1 MFSLTSQTVN
11 WRLPMRGIL
20 RVESS
25 QRELLVCAQY
35 PYAIWDSEQQKKK
48 RQKIFYWHTS
58 ACNSLSHIASAWP
71 ARLLYTGMHEIIL
84 PRCRVW
90 SIQQRVC
97 ATRPSHRK
105 KQMQGCLKRSH
116 KRLWK
121 QMVKQSQLIITSTKY
136 SMQLSKL
143 EKALILLHG
152 AANMSDAKCCWFY
165 NKNTWTHA
173 VCRVLSGTSSLW
185 TYSVF
190 SQTARNRCLQRQ
202 PHQVQPHS
210 TTQMMMCTTLFFQ
223 QTDWEQCMIRTESC
237 AYSCTFQRFYHK
249 CTRHTWV
256 V

>member
-1 MFSLTSQTVN
+1 
-11 WRLPMRGIL
+11 MRYETL
-20 RVESS
+20 SS
-25 QRELLVCAQY
+25 R
-35 PYAIWDSEQQKKK
+35 KKK

-121 QMVKQSQLIITSTKY
+121 QMGKQSQLIITSTKY

-165 NKNTWTHA
+165 NKNTWTQYA
-173 VCRVLSGTSSLW
+173 GFCQEPVVCELTLCSHKQQEIGVCNASPIRSSLIARPRW
-185 TYSVF
+185 WCAQLSFSNKLTGNSVWSALSRAHIPALSNVFTISVLVTLGWYSE
-190 SQTARNRCLQRQ
+190 TAR
-202 PHQVQPHS
+202 
-210 TTQMMMCTTLFFQ
+210 
-223 QTDWEQCMIRTESC
+223 DWAHLESI
-237 AYSCTFQRFYHK
+237 AYKWKNLHEYTILTC
-249 CTRHTWV
+249 
-256 V
+256 